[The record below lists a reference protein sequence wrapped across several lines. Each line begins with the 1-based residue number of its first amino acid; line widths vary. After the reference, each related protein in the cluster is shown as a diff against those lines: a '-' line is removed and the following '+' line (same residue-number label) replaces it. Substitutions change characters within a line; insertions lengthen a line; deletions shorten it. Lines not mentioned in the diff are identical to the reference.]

1 MESASGGVFSALA
14 TTVVEAGGVVF
25 GAEYA
30 DSGVRHAWTDNIDEV
45 SRFRGSKYVQS
56 NLGSAFTD
64 VLGFLEQGRTVL
76 FSGTPCQVAGLLSY
90 LAAMRANDKE
100 LDLLYTVDFVCH
112 GVGSPEAFRLYLQEK
127 QASGISIEKLNMRS
141 KRFGYRSSSMELVSK
156 DGTKRYIAT
165 KMDDYLDAF
174 YSNLI
179 LRPSCHSCGFKSAR
193 HASDLTLWDSWHAEE
208 TLGMR
213 RDNKGFTNIAVQSE
227 KGLRILGAAR
237 RDLETWDVSVRG
249 DSSCRGGMML
259 FSTKPHPER
268 EEFMEHMREEGLASA
283 MQRFAPK
290 GALDK
295 VKEAVRPLLHAC
307 GLLDRLKGIGKARV
321 AR

>member
-14 TTVVEAGGVVF
+14 ATVVMAEGVVF

-30 DSGVRHAWTDNIDEV
+30 GNRVRHTWADSIAGV
-45 SRFRGSKYVQS
+45 SRFRSSKYVQS
-56 NLGSAFTD
+56 DLGSAFSDTLD
-64 VLGFLEQGRTVL
+64 FLKRGRTVL

-90 LAAMRANDKE
+90 LSAMHVTDRKLE
-100 LDLLYTVDFVCH
+100 LLYTVDFVCH

-127 QASGISIEKLNMRS
+127 QASGISIEGLNMRS
-141 KRFGYRSSSMELVSK
+141 KRFGYRSSSMELVS
-156 DGTKRYIAT
+156 GIETKRYIAT
-165 KMDDYLDAF
+165 KVDDYLDAF

-193 HASDLTLWDSWHAEE
+193 HASDLTLWDSWRAEE
-208 TLGMR
+208 ILGMR

-227 KGLRILGAAR
+227 KGMRL
-237 RDLETWDVSVRG
+237 LEASRGHLKTWDVSFEAIRPVE
-249 DSSCRGGMML
+249 GGMML
-259 FSTKPHPER
+259 FSAKPHPER
-268 EEFMEHMREEGLASA
+268 EEFMKYMREEGLASA
-283 MQRFAPK
+283 MRRFAPK

-307 GLLDRLKGIGKARV
+307 GLLDRLKGTGKARV